1 MNKIEG
7 QYTIKKKWFNNK
19 GKFVIEQQGRKMV
32 GTFTYGKNEN
42 KIDMARFNGD
52 HYFEFCGSYKT
63 VFGMKYYSVTG
74 NVEGFKFEGNF
85 ENKKGTKKIIG
96 TLVIDGQGAPEAA
109 PAAPAAEAAPEKEEP
124 KAEDEKKSEE

>member
-19 GKFVIEQQGRKMV
+19 GKFTIEQQGRKMV
-32 GTFTYGKNEN
+32 GTFTYGKDEN

-52 HYFEFCGSYKT
+52 KYFEFCGSYKT
-63 VFGMKYYSVTG
+63 MFGMKYYSVTA
-74 NVEGFKFEGNF
+74 NLDGFKFEGNF

-96 TLVIDGQGAPEAA
+96 TVVIDGQGAPEAPAA
-109 PAAPAAEAAPEKEEP
+109 PAPAAEAPAAEE
-124 KAEDEKKSEE
+124 EKKDE

>member
-19 GKFVIEQQGRKMV
+19 GKFTIEQQGRKMV
-32 GTFTYGKNEN
+32 GTFTYGKDEN

-52 HYFEFCGSYKT
+52 KYFEFCGSYKT
-63 VFGMKYYSVTG
+63 VFGMKYYSVTA
-74 NVEGFKFEGNF
+74 NLDGFKFEGNF

-96 TLVIDGQGAPEAA
+96 TVVIDGQGAPEA
-109 PAAPAAEAAPEKEEP
+109 PAAPAPATETPAAEE
-124 KAEDEKKSEE
+124 EKKDE

>member
-19 GKFVIEQQGRKMV
+19 GKFTIEQQGRKMV
-32 GTFTYGKNEN
+32 GTFTYGKDEN

-52 HYFEFCGSYKT
+52 KYFEFCGSYKT
-63 VFGMKYYSVTG
+63 MFGMKYYSVTA
-74 NVEGFKFEGNF
+74 NLDGFKFEGNF

-96 TLVIDGQGAPEAA
+96 TVVIDGQGALEA
-109 PAAPAAEAAPEKEEP
+109 PAAPAPAAEAPAAEE
-124 KAEDEKKSEE
+124 EKKDE

>member
-19 GKFVIEQQGRKMV
+19 GKFSIEQQGRKMV
-32 GTFTYGKNEN
+32 GTFTYGKDEN

-52 HYFEFCGSYKT
+52 KYFEFCGSYKT
-63 VFGMKYYSVTG
+63 VFGMKYYSVTA
-74 NVEGFKFEGNF
+74 NLDGFKFEGNF

-96 TLVIDGQGAPEAA
+96 TVVIDGQGAPEARAVPA
-109 PAAPAAEAAPEKEEP
+109 PATEEP
-124 KAEDEKKSEE
+124 KAEEEKKGE

>member
-19 GKFVIEQQGRKMV
+19 GKFSIEQQGRKMV
-32 GTFTYGKNEN
+32 GTFTYGKDEN

-52 HYFEFCGSYKT
+52 KYFEFCGSYKS
-63 VFGMKYYSVTG
+63 VFGMKYYSVTA
-74 NVEGFKFEGNF
+74 NLDGFKFDGNF

-96 TLVIDGQGAPEAA
+96 TVVIDGQGAPEA
-109 PAAPAAEAAPEKEEP
+109 PAAPAAEAPAEKEEP
-124 KAEDEKKSEE
+124 KAEEEKKGE

>member
-19 GKFVIEQQGRKMV
+19 GKFTIEQQGRKMV
-32 GTFTYGKNEN
+32 GTFTYGKDEN

-52 HYFEFCGSYKT
+52 KYFEFCGSYKT
-63 VFGMKYYSVTG
+63 VFGMKYYSVTA
-74 NVEGFKFEGNF
+74 NLDGFKFEGNF

-96 TLVIDGQGAPEAA
+96 TVVIDGQGAPEAPAA
-109 PAAPAAEAAPEKEEP
+109 PAPAAEAPAAEE
-124 KAEDEKKSEE
+124 EKKDE